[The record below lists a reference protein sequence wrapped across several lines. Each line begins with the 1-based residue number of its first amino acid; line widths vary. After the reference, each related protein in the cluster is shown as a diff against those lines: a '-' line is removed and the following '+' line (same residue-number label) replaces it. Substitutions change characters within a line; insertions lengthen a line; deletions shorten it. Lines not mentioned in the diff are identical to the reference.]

1 MEVAAGM
8 LMQALRTT
16 LGSIESISRKVDE
29 AFFFDFLS
37 ELNGVKWE
45 VGVRNFM
52 KFAADLRVGTYTLVP
67 EKVDSLCFWNIKI
80 SER

>member
-1 MEVAAGM
+1 VEVAAGM

-16 LGSIESISRKVDE
+16 LGSIVSISRKVDE

-52 KFAADLRVGTYTLVP
+52 KFAAELRVGHIPLFLRRLIPFVFGT
-67 EKVDSLCFWNIKI
+67 
-80 SER
+80 